1 MSLREEADRAWWR
14 GGRPAGCR
22 SYHEL
27 PLERGRSDWAG
38 VMQNESRATDG
49 ERGEEGGRQ
58 AAALS
63 CGLAV
68 ERKDGGWLGAV
79 ESAVVEH
86 AAAV

>member
-1 MSLREEADRAWWR
+1 
-14 GGRPAGCR
+14 
-22 SYHEL
+22 
-27 PLERGRSDWAG
+27 
-38 VMQNESRATDG
+38 MQNESRATDG

-58 AAALS
+58 ATALS